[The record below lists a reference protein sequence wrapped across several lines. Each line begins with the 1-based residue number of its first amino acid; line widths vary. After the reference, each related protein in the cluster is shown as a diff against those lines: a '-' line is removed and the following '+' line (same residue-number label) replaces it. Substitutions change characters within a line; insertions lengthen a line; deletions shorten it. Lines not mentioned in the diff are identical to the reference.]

1 MSRQFALQLFCGE
14 ECLVKM
20 ESFEM
25 IMLIDFY
32 GQLLTENQLA
42 CLDMYYN
49 DDMSYAEIADEL
61 DISRQGVFDFVK
73 RGRMALEEYEEKL
86 GLVKRFIETKEQIA
100 AVQSDLKKIDGSRLS
115 SEDSELLHNITETLD
130 GISSGL

>member
-1 MSRQFALQLFCGE
+1 MIE
-14 ECLVKM
+14 V
-20 ESFEM
+20 ESYEM

-49 DDMSYAEIADEL
+49 SDMSYAEIAEEL

-73 RGRMALEEYEEKL
+73 RGRTALEEYEAQL
-86 GLVKRFIETKEQIA
+86 GLVKRFIETKEKIA
-100 AVQSDLKKIDGSRLS
+100 EVKKKLVKIDASVLS
-115 SEDSELLHNITETLD
+115 DGDKALLRDIEKSLEEISTEL
-130 GISSGL
+130 

>member
-1 MSRQFALQLFCGE
+1 
-14 ECLVKM
+14 M

-42 CLDMYYN
+42 CLEMYYN

-73 RGRMALEEYEEKL
+73 RGRKALEEYEEQL

-100 AVQSDLKKIDGSRLS
+100 AVQSDLKKIDGSCLS
-115 SEDSELLHNITETLD
+115 AEDRELLQSVTETLD

>member
-1 MSRQFALQLFCGE
+1 
-14 ECLVKM
+14 M

-73 RGRMALEEYEEKL
+73 RGRKALEEYEEKL
-86 GLVKRFIETKEQIA
+86 GLVKRFLGTKEKIA
-100 AVQSDLKKIDGSRLS
+100 DVKEKLMKIDASVLS
-115 SEDSELLHNITETLD
+115 DGDKASLREIENSLEEISTEL
-130 GISSGL
+130 

>member
-1 MSRQFALQLFCGE
+1 
-14 ECLVKM
+14 M

-42 CLDMYYN
+42 CLEMYYN

-61 DISRQGVFDFVK
+61 DISRSYVSRIEK
-73 RGRMALEEYEEKL
+73 KALE
-86 GLVKRFIETKEQIA
+86 
-100 AVQSDLKKIDGSRLS
+100 KI
-115 SEDSELLHNITETLD
+115 NFAMNNKN
-130 GISSGL
+130 

>member
-1 MSRQFALQLFCGE
+1 
-14 ECLVKM
+14 M

-49 DDMSYAEIADEL
+49 NDMSYAEIADEL

-100 AVQSDLKKIDGSRLS
+100 AVQSDLKKIDSSGLS
-115 SEDSELLHNITETLD
+115 SEDRELLQSVTETLD

>member
-1 MSRQFALQLFCGE
+1 MSRQFALQLFCRE

-49 DDMSYAEIADEL
+49 DDMSYAEIAEEL

-73 RGRMALEEYEEKL
+73 RGRKALEAYENQL
-86 GLVKRFIETKEQIA
+86 GLVQRFIGTKEKIA
-100 AVQSDLKKIDGSRLS
+100 DVKEKLLKIDASVLSDGDKASLRDIENSLEEIS
-115 SEDSELLHNITETLD
+115 SEL
-130 GISSGL
+130 